1 MTMDDLNNNDIAT
14 IEALIDILQDN
25 EDAIEEDYNNR
36 EDLVALNKHLK
47 DKLFHLIDSRD
58 TSTDKK
64 ELVKLA
70 IREYFELDQRD
81 IVVVREQQIIIKL
94 LDEQSI
100 HEISEEE
107 QGTIASRY
115 NGINEDDLESFY
127 NDIFLQEADE
137 DFFYFVADSFVND
150 YQIAKKLDNQ
160 TYEQTVFPAIQSI
173 ISDYLVEQFDHNEEF
188 FKGFSGYIFRIH
200 FREVFEYIADILLTK
215 LSESNEYVI
224 NFLKYYSL
232 NVVIVNGKRYKVP
245 VIESENGWKWNVASI
260 MPVIKIYTR
269 ADMAIEKLEKE
280 IEDFEKKTKEY
291 YVSGMSPV
299 AYNNKINKDIDRIRQ
314 EIVYSAKKLD
324 GYVATLK
331 DDPDN
336 KRLKQDIHNIRAELT
351 KLRQELNSLNNK
363 LITKDKILK
372 YTDIK
377 RELDAR
383 VRQKEREEIVL
394 EKNEESFIS
403 ISDALVRALTSKK
416 VLLS

>member
-1 MTMDDLNNNDIAT
+1 
-14 IEALIDILQDN
+14 
-25 EDAIEEDYNNR
+25 
-36 EDLVALNKHLK
+36 
-47 DKLFHLIDSRD
+47 
-58 TSTDKK
+58 
-64 ELVKLA
+64 
-70 IREYFELDQRD
+70 
-81 IVVVREQQIIIKL
+81 
-94 LDEQSI
+94 
-100 HEISEEE
+100 
-107 QGTIASRY
+107 
-115 NGINEDDLESFY
+115 
-127 NDIFLQEADE
+127 
-137 DFFYFVADSFVND
+137 
-150 YQIAKKLDNQ
+150 
-160 TYEQTVFPAIQSI
+160 
-173 ISDYLVEQFDHNEEF
+173 
-188 FKGFSGYIFRIH
+188 
-200 FREVFEYIADILLTK
+200 
-215 LSESNEYVI
+215 
-224 NFLKYYSL
+224 
-232 NVVIVNGKRYKVP
+232 VIVNGKRYKVP